1 MSRFWLAAFGC
12 ISMITLG
19 CEGESPENGGKATAG
34 DERVETSSTSDRST
48 STSDECPADWPGPW
62 TACPEAER
70 VRLFTERA
78 GYRIT
83 GDTGSALVARGNGW
97 SFYIWATERKED
109 GIDWAAREK
118 TGPPLGQVGGVEIY
132 GDENLRRWWVV
143 DGTIVWIEAG
153 PNANSRIPPLEEME
167 SLVRASTLSP

>member
-1 MSRFWLAAFGC
+1 MVRFWLAALGC
-12 ISMITLG
+12 VSMIALA
-19 CEGESPENGGKATAG
+19 CDGESQEIGGQATTRA
-34 DERVETSSTSDRST
+34 EQVETKPTIARST
-48 STSDECPADWPGPW
+48 SASGECPADWPGPW
-62 TACPEAER
+62 TACPEAEE
-70 VRLFTERA
+70 VRQFTEHA

-109 GIDWAAREK
+109 GIDWAARER

-132 GDENLRRWWVV
+132 GDESLRRWWVV

-153 PNANSRIPPLEEME
+153 PNANSRIPPLEDME